1 MVTNVLIA
9 SPTMAFGELIRLT
22 LEGEGNYRATH
33 VSMGSEALEQCQSTL
48 FALAILDADLSDLPL
63 QEVLTGVQKHNPDI
77 RLILVPPNNNP
88 QSPAI
93 TGLACNG
100 YLSKPFYLPDLMDI
114 VTRALKI
121 PDQIPDVQP
130 AAEAHAAR
138 TIPSPQNHPAPAIDG
153 ASPKRPPSKP
163 IASTAPAWLQD
174 VARAA
179 QHLTRL
185 SLETAALAALII
197 RDGKLW
203 AYAGQLSQPAAQEL
217 AQTVAHYWE
226 RGNGS
231 DLARFVHL
239 NATDGDYMLYA
250 TAVSVD
256 MALAM
261 AFDIEMPFSK
271 IRSQASR
278 LARSLASPPGS
289 ELVKPIEAATPPTV
303 SPRAEQAVM
312 EEAETVDLASLT
324 PLFEDVPPA
333 TPANLPPALPADAHP
348 PAAWQAVPP
357 SAGRST
363 LVHPE
368 TFHTTQPHAPQPV
381 EPHPTSHPDSA
392 PEEAAQDGFEPLSPE
407 ICNLNYACML
417 IPRMPSHMV
426 EGDLA
431 RRLSEWVPQLSLAY
445 GWRLDQLAIYPDNM
459 TWVVSVPPTVSP
471 SFMMR
476 IYRQQTSARI
486 FAHFPILGQENP
498 SGDFWAPGYLIMS
511 GSQLP
516 PDALVKN
523 YITQTRQRQGVSR
536 PMDIKNI
543 HG

>member
-9 SPTMAFGELIRLT
+9 SPTMSFGELIRLT
-22 LEGEGNYRATH
+22 LEGEGNYRATR
-33 VSMGSEALEQCQSTL
+33 VSTSSEALEQCQSTS

-63 QEVLTGVQKHNPDI
+63 QEVLAAVQKHNPDI

-88 QSPAI
+88 QSPAVA
-93 TGLACNG
+93 GLACNG
-100 YLSKPFYLPDLMDI
+100 YLSKPFYLPDLMNI
-114 VTRALKI
+114 VTRALQI
-121 PDQIPDVQP
+121 PNQIPDVQP
-130 AAEAHAAR
+130 AVETPVAR
-138 TIPSPQNHPAPAIDG
+138 TIPSPQNRPAPAIDG

-261 AFDIEMPFSK
+261 VFDIEMPFSK

-289 ELVKPIEAATPPTV
+289 EPVKPTEIATPPPV
-303 SPRAEQAVM
+303 PPRAEQDVP
-312 EEAETVDLASLT
+312 EEGQLDLANLT

-333 TPANLPPALPADAHP
+333 TPANLPPALPAEA
-348 PAAWQAVPP
+348 PP

-368 TFHTTQPHAPQPV
+368 PFHSTRPSAPQPV
-381 EPHPTSHPDSA
+381 ESHTASNLNPA
-392 PEEAAQDGFEPLSPE
+392 PEEAAQDGLEPASLA
-407 ICNLNYACML
+407 ICNLNYACLM
-417 IPRMPSHMV
+417 IPRMPLHLV

-431 RRLSEWVPQLSLAY
+431 RCLSEWVPQLSLAY
-445 GWRLDQLAIYPDNM
+445 GWRLDQLAIFPDYVS
-459 TWVVSVPPTVSP
+459 WVVNVPPTVSP
-471 SFMMR
+471 SYLMR
-476 IYRQQTSARI
+476 IFRQQTSARI
-486 FAHFPILGQENP
+486 FAHFPILGQDNP
-498 SGDFWAPGYLIMS
+498 SSDFWAPGYLIMS
-511 GSQLP
+511 SSQLP
-516 PDALVKN
+516 PDALVQN